1 MKMLAWFVLPLALG
15 LTELPGA
22 GRVAQPWPDPEEGVD
37 SAIVSEGARAIFS
50 DIELGLA
57 QGNPATFSAHLASQL
72 YVSIPGE
79 QGAYYSSSQ
88 AFYLLEEF
96 LQRTRL
102 PDFRFATMED
112 GPGTP
117 FASGGVSGTRGR
129 AQVYVS
135 LSRAGQRW
143 VISKISIY

>member
-1 MKMLAWFVLPLALG
+1 MKMRAWVLLALALG
-15 LTELPGA
+15 
-22 GRVAQPWPDPEEGVD
+22 
-37 SAIVSEGARAIFS
+37 VSEARGAARVVESPRVQEDGGDSVVVAEGIHAIFS

-57 QGNPATFSAHLASQL
+57 QGNPAMFSDHLASQL

-102 PDFRFATMED
+102 PEFRFATMED

-117 FASGGVSGTRGR
+117 FASGAVSGTRGR

>member
-1 MKMLAWFVLPLALG
+1 MKTQAWVLLALALG
-15 LTELPGA
+15 VSE
-22 GRVAQPWPDPEEGVD
+22 GRGVAEPPQGQDGGVD
-37 SAIVSEGARAIFS
+37 SVAVAEGTRVIFS

-57 QGNPATFSAHLASQL
+57 QGNPAVFSDHLASQL

-117 FASGGVSGTRGR
+117 FASGAVSGTRGR

-135 LSRAGQRW
+135 LSWAGQRW

>member
-1 MKMLAWFVLPLALG
+1 MRTRTWVLLALPVVLFSVG
-15 LTELPGA
+15 SA
-22 GRVAQPWPDPEEGVD
+22 GRVAEGQWGVAVD
-37 SAIVSEGARAIFS
+37 SAATAEETRKVFS

-57 QGNPATFSAHLASQL
+57 QGNPAAFSAHFASQL

-88 AFYLLEEF
+88 AFYLLEQF
-96 LQRTRL
+96 LQRTRF
-102 PDFRFATMED
+102 PDFRFASMED

-117 FASGGVSGTRGR
+117 FASGAVSGSRGR

>member
-1 MKMLAWFVLPLALG
+1 MRTRTWVLLALPIAVW
-15 LTELPGA
+15 TVGA
-22 GRVAQPWPDPEEGVD
+22 AGGVASGQQAPSATAD
-37 SAIVSEGARAIFS
+37 SAGTGEESRQIFS

-57 QGNPATFSAHLASQL
+57 QGNPAAFSAHLASQL
-72 YVSIPGE
+72 YVSVPGE

-88 AFYLLEEF
+88 AFYLLEQF
-96 LQRTRL
+96 FQRTRL
-102 PDFRFATMED
+102 LDFRFTTMQD

-117 FASGGVSGTRGR
+117 YASGVVSGSRGR